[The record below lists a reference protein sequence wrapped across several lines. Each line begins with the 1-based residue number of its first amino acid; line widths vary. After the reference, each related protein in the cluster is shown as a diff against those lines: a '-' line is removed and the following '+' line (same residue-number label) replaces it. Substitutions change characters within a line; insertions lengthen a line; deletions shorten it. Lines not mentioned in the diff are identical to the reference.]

1 MKKFLAI
8 ILFGILTC
16 PAFAGDQLLA
26 ADFAKANAAYRDG
39 KYSQAIEIY
48 QAIISLGHESAS
60 VFYNLGNSYFKNKQL
75 GKAIVNYERA
85 QKFSPR
91 DSDLA
96 ANLKFALSS
105 VPAKVDPALSFVDK
119 IFSGH
124 VRFYSVNEM
133 VLVLSLLAGALA
145 IVHLCGLYFNWS
157 GRRWAMGILGVL
169 FLISIVGLIM
179 KINLEKDAAIVIKA
193 TAARFEPNDKATV
206 YFELPEGQKV
216 RWQILEGDWLRI
228 ERPDEKVGWVPLQT
242 IEKI

>member
-8 ILFGILTC
+8 VLFGILTY
-16 PAFAGDQLLA
+16 PAFAGERVPA

-39 KYSQAIEIY
+39 KYSEAIEIY
-48 QAIISLGHESAS
+48 QAMISSGYESGS

-105 VPAKVDPALSFVDK
+105 VPTKVDPVLSFVDK

-133 VLVLSLLAGALA
+133 VFVLSLLAGALA
-145 IVHLCGLYFNWS
+145 IAHLCGLYFNWP
-157 GRRWAMGILGVL
+157 GCRWAMGIFGVL
-169 FLISIVGLIM
+169 FLIFIVGLM
-179 KINLEKDAAIVIKA
+179 VKINLEKDAAIVIKA
-193 TAARFEPNDKATV
+193 TAARFEPSDKATV

-216 RWQILEGDWLRI
+216 RWQIIEGDWLRI
-228 ERPDEKVGWVPLQT
+228 KRPDEKVGWVPLQT